1 MIIEKRERSN
11 DLEKDNFFSKSRK
24 TYKLSSF
31 KEMQSTKQKRK
42 EKINFDKKR
51 KIRRFQTLN
60 MGNTQTDLIK
70 VNENKKNDLKNEN
83 KVLVKSTFLK
93 KDPIIS
99 SKFARPSQFAIVNN
113 SKIYNKINSF
123 FHNRSI
129 KLKKGKNN
137 FKYNEEIKEENIKKE
152 YKVRKSFARNA
163 KNTVRIINNGLNRL
177 KFISEQV

>member
-1 MIIEKRERSN
+1 M
-11 DLEKDNFFSKSRK
+11 
-24 TYKLSSF
+24 
-31 KEMQSTKQKRK
+31 
-42 EKINFDKKR
+42 
-51 KIRRFQTLN
+51 
-60 MGNTQTDLIK
+60 IK

-123 FHNRSI
+123 FDNRSI
-129 KLKKGKNN
+129 KLKKDKNN